1 MSRSPVSFCDGQ
13 GALHGSGSRS
23 CSFRCRSA
31 HSHREQREGG
41 GGHREAQEG
50 LLDLR
55 PEERLSIRRVH
66 EACSVRRTGLA
77 DVSEFL
83 WAEKDFICASESFRP
98 GSYVVFLQS
107 VEPNEW
113 IPVNHYMGGLRIEKN
128 VVTWPY
134 DEMMGSRRSLDSAKA
149 AVLKA
154 KVSVG
159 QVRFRAEI
167 VGSFWGLYNRWMPSR
182 SHQVLV
188 FHLMERALPSPWP
201 AEHLFA
207 RAVVPREIAGR
218 EEYESWVK
226 TEGRLEATANW
237 VDGSLVIKEARRIG
251 GI

>member
-1 MSRSPVSFCDGQ
+1 MQLPMPW
-13 GALHGSGSRS
+13 RS
-23 CSFRCRSA
+23 CHIGISEKVEAGTEKPKKDYWTYGQKNAFRF
-31 HSHREQREGG
+31 
-41 GGHREAQEG
+41 
-50 LLDLR
+50 
-55 PEERLSIRRVH
+55 V
-66 EACSVRRTGLA
+66 
-77 DVSEFL
+77 EFMKRAPFVEPASQTSQIL

-159 QVRFRAEI
+159 QVRFRAGI